1 MNLDELIDHALS
13 LPEPWHVVGAEHH
26 KKERKVE
33 LRVAH
38 EESLGACPKCS
49 KLASKYDSRSRRWR
63 HLDMW
68 DHHNAGAAQ
77 CGCRGPVVILNAG
90 AADLLLF

>member
-26 KKERKVE
+26 KRERKVE

-49 KLASKYDSRSRRWR
+49 KLASK
-63 HLDMW
+63 
-68 DHHNAGAAQ
+68 
-77 CGCRGPVVILNAG
+77 
-90 AADLLLF
+90 